1 MLERTLYIILFIDL
15 PVKNETF
22 GGVGRLFDA
31 FLRLQMYFFSAAR
44 RLLRGLAD
52 RFNIL
57 QDRWTVIAKWSRA
70 FVWCCQ
76 HHEFWQY
83 LQFLE
88 EQV

>member
-1 MLERTLYIILFIDL
+1 MYFLNIDL

-22 GGVGRLFDA
+22 GGAGRRFDA
-31 FLRLQMYFFSAAR
+31 FLGLQMYLFSAAQ

-70 FVWCCQ
+70 LFGAANTMSFCNI
-76 HHEFWQY
+76 Y
-83 LQFLE
+83 IQFLE